1 MGTILVVDDDL
12 TQQLIVFKILKN
24 TGLNFIFA
32 DNGVEALEL
41 AQRYSPDLVILDI
54 ILPKMNGYEV
64 CRRLKSDDK
73 TQKLAVVMCSNKKE
87 DCDRYW
93 GIKQGADAYLSK
105 PCHPQELLKLV
116 NYLLQEGI
124 SSSWSSTRVN
134 EKCSI
139 PAILPERLEQRLKIM
154 N

>member
-24 TGLNFIFA
+24 IGLNVIFA
-32 DNGVEALEL
+32 DDGVEALEVV
-41 AQRYSPDLVILDI
+41 QRCCPDVVILDI

-64 CRRLKSDDK
+64 CRRLKSDKK

-87 DCDRYW
+87 DCDHYW

-105 PCHPQELLKLV
+105 PCHPQELVKTV
-116 NYLLQEGI
+116 QYLLEEGI
-124 SSSWSSTRVN
+124 TSAFAPPKASESAFL
-134 EKCSI
+134 
-139 PAILPERLEQRLKIM
+139 PAGLATTGD
-154 N
+154 